1 MFSPIPKLLTHSSN
15 SVTKLTDQKIR
26 WIIRAKMKKIL
37 STNDIALLQNVS
49 GSRIRQIWRQYRNT
63 MTVPILAKPGRPS
76 RSITKEEIS
85 AVVGIYKEYPCS
97 AVVLETILENRH
109 GIKIPHN
116 RIHKILK
123 NHRLASNDTN
133 KQRRRKWIKYERR
146 HSMSLWHTDWYLI
159 EDDRWSGKW
168 LIAYLDDAS
177 RFIVGYGIFDEATT
191 ENAISILDDCINRYG
206 KPLELLTDHGSQFYA
221 NFGGMKAD
229 GISKFQQ
236 YLIDRKINHIL
247 GRVHHPQTNGKIER
261 FYETFQS
268 KIQHF
273 NSMEE
278 FVIWYNTKRPH
289 MSLNW
294 DQLETPVQ
302 AFYKK
307 RDRRRNQLPFI
318 INNLR

>member
-1 MFSPIPKLLTHSSN
+1 
-15 SVTKLTDQKIR
+15 
-26 WIIRAKMKKIL
+26 
-37 STNDIALLQNVS
+37 
-49 GSRIRQIWRQYRNT
+49 
-63 MTVPILAKPGRPS
+63 
-76 RSITKEEIS
+76 
-85 AVVGIYKEYPCS
+85 
-97 AVVLETILENRH
+97 VLETVLDKRH

-123 NHRLASNDTN
+123 YHRLASNDTN
-133 KQRRRKWIKYERR
+133 KQRKRKWVKYERR

-159 EDDRWSGKW
+159 EDDRWRGKW

-191 ENAISILDDCINRYG
+191 ANAISILDDCINTYG

-221 NFGGMKAD
+221 NFGEIKAV

-236 YLIDRKINHIL
+236 YLIGRKINHIL

-268 KIQHF
+268 KIPHF

-294 DQLETPVQ
+294 DQLETPIQ

-307 RDRRRNQLPFI
+307 RDRRRSQLPFI

>member
-1 MFSPIPKLLTHSSN
+1 MVMITLFLYIIGNILCSPIPKLLTHSSN

-26 WIIRAKMKKIL
+26 WIIRAKMKEIL

-63 MTVPILAKPGRPS
+63 MTVPILANPGRPS

-159 EDDRWSGKW
+159 EDDRWQ
-168 LIAYLDDAS
+168 LIT
-177 RFIVGYGIFDEATT
+177 I
-191 ENAISILDDCINRYG
+191 
-206 KPLELLTDHGSQFYA
+206 HGSY
-221 NFGGMKAD
+221 
-229 GISKFQQ
+229 SHLFQHRSLRTQ
-236 YLIDRKINHIL
+236 IHLEKEKSSSIY
-247 GRVHHPQTNGKIER
+247 HH
-261 FYETFQS
+261 
-268 KIQHF
+268 
-273 NSMEE
+273 
-278 FVIWYNTKRPH
+278 V
-289 MSLNW
+289 
-294 DQLETPVQ
+294 
-302 AFYKK
+302 
-307 RDRRRNQLPFI
+307 
-318 INNLR
+318 

>member
-1 MFSPIPKLLTHSSN
+1 
-15 SVTKLTDQKIR
+15 
-26 WIIRAKMKKIL
+26 
-37 STNDIALLQNVS
+37 
-49 GSRIRQIWRQYRNT
+49 
-63 MTVPILAKPGRPS
+63 
-76 RSITKEEIS
+76 
-85 AVVGIYKEYPCS
+85 
-97 AVVLETILENRH
+97 
-109 GIKIPHN
+109 
-116 RIHKILK
+116 
-123 NHRLASNDTN
+123 
-133 KQRRRKWIKYERR
+133 
-146 HSMSLWHTDWYLI
+146 LWHTDWYLI
-159 EDDRWSGKW
+159 EDDRWRGKW

-191 ENAISILDDCINRYG
+191 ENAISVLDDCINTYG
-206 KPLELLTDHGSQFYA
+206 KPLELLTDHGSKFYA
-221 NFGGMKAD
+221 NFGEIKAV

-268 KIQHF
+268 KIEHF

-289 MSLNW
+289 MSLSW

-307 RDRRRNQLPFI
+307 RDRRGHQLSLI